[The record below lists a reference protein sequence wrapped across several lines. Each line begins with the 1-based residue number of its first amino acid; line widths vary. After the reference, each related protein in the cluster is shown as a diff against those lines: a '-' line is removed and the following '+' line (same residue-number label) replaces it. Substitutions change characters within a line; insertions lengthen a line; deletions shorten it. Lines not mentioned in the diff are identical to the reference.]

1 MFKNEGGRVKG
12 RLNNVKK
19 KQTIW
24 YWRASLTFLRSSA
37 LQCTA
42 IVVNNLKRK
51 EFGVTKTFCAKQDS
65 LFMVSL
71 KGMKTE
77 AAAVKEMARQDG
89 IQQ

>member
-1 MFKNEGGRVKG
+1 M
-12 RLNNVKK
+12 
-19 KQTIW
+19 
-24 YWRASLTFLRSSA
+24 
-37 LQCTA
+37 QCTA
-42 IVVNNLKRK
+42 VVGNHLKRK
-51 EFGVTKTFCAKQDS
+51 EFRVTKTFCAKQDS

>member
-1 MFKNEGGRVKG
+1 M
-12 RLNNVKK
+12 
-19 KQTIW
+19 
-24 YWRASLTFLRSSA
+24 AFLCFLHTSA
-37 LQCTA
+37 EQCTA
-42 IVVNNLKRK
+42 MVVNYLQCK
-51 EFGVTKTFCAKQDS
+51 EFCITKTFCAKQDS